1 MLLAEVCAIC
11 GVPLTPQMTT
21 AISAAAQTYGTAF
34 GFFISEIIP
43 NVSGGP
49 TDLSTQVVNLT
60 TAVLSVSPGSRP
72 SQRY

>member
-11 GVPLTPQMTT
+11 GVPLTPQITT

-43 NVSGGP
+43 NVSGAP
-49 TDLSTQVVNLT
+49 TNLTTSVVNLT
-60 TAVLSVSPGSRP
+60 TSTVSVSPGSRP

>member
-43 NVSGGP
+43 NVFRR
-49 TDLSTQVVNLT
+49 TD
-60 TAVLSVSPGSRP
+60 
-72 SQRY
+72 

>member
-1 MLLAEVCAIC
+1 
-11 GVPLTPQMTT
+11 MTT

-43 NVSGGP
+43 NVSGAP
-49 TDLSTQVVNLT
+49 MNLAT
-60 TAVLSVSPGSRP
+60 SIVSVSPGTRP